1 MDLVKLR
8 AELQSVEEV
17 KAFSEQPS
25 TAKFSFPLP
34 ADDYFMTIAILAQ
47 LLDAKV

>member
-1 MDLVKLR
+1 MEKKNLLKLR
-8 AELQSVEEV
+8 AEHKSVEEV

-34 ADDYFMTIAILAQ
+34 ADD
-47 LLDAKV
+47 